1 MKFLNYLWNII
12 KKYLLKSK
20 NTKHTSEID
29 IVEEAPFMRTHDENE
44 EEFIYFNATKHND
57 NNNTDLVPVKIYFSH
72 TMNERLGP
80 NDFCMV
86 YEKIEKDT
94 THVLYL

>member
-1 MKFLNYLWNII
+1 MKFLNYLWDIV
-12 KKYLLKSK
+12 KRYLWKSK
-20 NTKHTSEID
+20 KTKHTSEID
-29 IVEEAPFMRTHDENE
+29 IVEETPFMRTQDENE
-44 EEFIYFNATKHND
+44 EEVIHFAE
-57 NNNTDLVPVKIYFSH
+57 NNETGLVPVKIYLSH

-80 NDFCMV
+80 NDFYMV

>member
-20 NTKHTSEID
+20 NTKHTPEID
-29 IVEEAPFMRTHDENE
+29 IVEEAPFITTHDEE
-44 EEFIYFNATKHND
+44 EVINFNANED
-57 NNNTDLVPVKIYFSH
+57 NNNTGLVPVKLYLSH

-86 YEKIEKDT
+86 YEKIEKDINP
-94 THVLYL
+94 VVYL

>member
-1 MKFLNYLWNII
+1 MKFLNYLWDIV
-12 KKYLLKSK
+12 KWYLLKSK

-44 EEFIYFNATKHND
+44 EEVINFNANEP
-57 NNNTDLVPVKIYFSH
+57 NNNTDLVPVKIYLSH

-80 NDFCMV
+80 NDFYMV

-94 THVLYL
+94 TPVLYL